1 MSKFGEARRTLL
13 SSEDREAS
21 QELGQRRR
29 KLALSL
35 SLFLT
40 YFQRYTDPS
49 TYIFPQEFNFLSY
62 NKVYRIVPVF
72 NGARSTSSR
81 KYAGTEEEEEAAAAA
96 AAAKEKEDDWNEAK
110 GNSEEKAE
118 RPLGALDRVV
128 RYAHGSPRGA

>member
-21 QELGQRRR
+21 QELGQRVRR
-29 KLALSL
+29 DSRHFFQVQ
-35 SLFLT
+35 LFVL
-40 YFQRYTDPS
+40 FD
-49 TYIFPQEFNFLSY
+49 
-62 NKVYRIVPVF
+62 VYRIVPVF

-81 KYAGTEEEEEAAAAA
+81 KYAGTEEEEEEEEEAAAAAA
-96 AAAKEKEDDWNEAK
+96 AAAKEKEYDWNEAK